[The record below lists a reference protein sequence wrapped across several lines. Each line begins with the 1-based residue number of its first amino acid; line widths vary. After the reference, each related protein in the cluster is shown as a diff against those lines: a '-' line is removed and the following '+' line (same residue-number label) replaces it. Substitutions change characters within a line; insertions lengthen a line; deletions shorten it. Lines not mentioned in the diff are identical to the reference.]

1 MIPRIASGGS
11 GFSVSNTTTSPEF
24 EPVQVLGERYSK
36 YIDQAQQ

>member
-24 EPVQVLGERYSK
+24 EPAVLWAERYSK
-36 YIDQAQQ
+36 YIDLAQQ